1 MAGKQDWQNFLIF
14 FIPACR
20 QAAPEHPARLPCKAL
35 ASGQA
40 L

>member
-1 MAGKQDWQNFLIF
+1 MAGRHDFLIF

-20 QAAPEHPARLPCKAL
+20 QAGPEHPARLPRKAL
-35 ASGQA
+35 ASGQE